1 MVNSKLKKYLGIG
14 LCVLAIAGIFIKLD
28 YDKFCQSGGFVLEYH
43 GVGFEPWGRTLVMPP
58 DVFESHLKHL
68 QGLGYTMVTVKELM
82 ADIRAGKDVSKKI
95 ALSFDDGYKNNY
107 TYALPLLKKY
117 NARGT
122 FHIINNRI
130 GTDEIYMNEQEI
142 KALLAAGMEIGSHTF
157 SHNPLGDIE
166 EQYYDWETGVSK
178 YDLEKRF
185 PGLLVETMAYPN
197 GSYNPKIIAKLKE
210 HGFKQGLTGSLYLVD
225 KTLADKHPMETARV
239 IIEDDGTQPGR
250 FPWLIQRAYKKSYL
264 RARGIDVGD

>member
-1 MVNSKLKKYLGIG
+1 MNSKFKKALGMG
-14 LCVLAIAGIFIKLD
+14 LCICAIAGVFIKLD
-28 YDKFCQSGGFVLEYH
+28 YDRFCKSGGFVLEYH
-43 GVGFEPWGRTLVMPP
+43 GVGYEPWGRTLVMPP
-58 DVFESHLKHL
+58 KIFESHLLYL
-68 QGLGYTMVTVKELM
+68 QENGYKMVTVKELM
-82 ADIRAGKDVSKKI
+82 QDLRNGRDVSKKI

-117 NARGT
+117 HAQGT

-130 GTDEIYMNEQEI
+130 GKCEAYMNEQEI
-142 KALLAAGMEIGSHTF
+142 KEMLASGMEIGSHTF

-185 PGLLVETMAYPN
+185 PGLEIETMAYPN
-197 GSYNPKIIAKLKE
+197 GSYNSKIMEKLKE

-225 KTLADKHPMETARV
+225 REMAEKNPMETARV
-239 IIEDDGTQPGR
+239 IIEDDGTQSGR
-250 FPWLIQRAYKKSYL
+250 FPWLIKRAYKKAYL
-264 RARGIDVGD
+264 RSRGLDVGD

>member
-1 MVNSKLKKYLGIG
+1 MNRNFKRFFKIGI
-14 LCVLAIAGIFIKLD
+14 CICAIAGIFIKLD
-28 YDKFCQSGGFVLEYH
+28 YDRFCESGGFVLEYH

-58 DVFESHLKHL
+58 KIFESHLQYL
-68 QGLGYTMVTVKELM
+68 QEQGYTMVTVKELM
-82 ADIRAGKDVSKKI
+82 QDIRAGKNVSKKI

-107 TYALPLLKKY
+107 TYALPLMNKY
-117 NARGT
+117 NAKGT

-130 GTDEIYMNEQEI
+130 GAEEMYMNEQEI
-142 KALLAAGMEIGSHTF
+142 KEMLANGMEIGSHTI

-166 EQYYDWETGVSK
+166 EKYYDWETGVSK

-185 PGLLVETMAYPN
+185 PGLEVETMAYPN
-197 GSYNPKIIAKLKE
+197 GSYNEKIKAKLKQ
-210 HGFKQGLTGSLYLVD
+210 HGFKQALTGSLYLVD
-225 KTLADKHPMETARV
+225 KAMAVNNPMETARV

-264 RARGIDVGD
+264 RARGIDLGD

>member
-1 MVNSKLKKYLGIG
+1 MKKIFGLSLCVCAALGIF
-14 LCVLAIAGIFIKLD
+14 VKLD

-43 GVGFEPWGRTLVMPP
+43 GVGFEPWGKTLVMTPEI
-58 DVFESHLKHL
+58 FESHLQYL
-68 QGLGYTMVTVKELM
+68 QDKGYKMVTVKELM
-82 ADIRAGKDVSKKI
+82 GDLRAGNDVSRKI

-107 TYALPLLKKY
+107 TYALPLMKKY
-117 NARGT
+117 GAHGT

-130 GTDEIYMNEQEI
+130 GTDTIYMNEGEI
-142 KALLAAGMEIGSHTF
+142 HAMLAAGMEIGSHTF

-166 EQYYDWETGVSK
+166 EKYYDWETGVSK
-178 YDLEKRF
+178 YDLERRF
-185 PGLLVETMAYPN
+185 PGLIVETMAYPN

-225 KTLADKHPMETARV
+225 KKMVENNPMETARV
-239 IIEDDGTQPGR
+239 IIEDDGSQPGR